1 MSTFIVDNLKGKTTA
16 NTMTVL
22 AGHATDSTTTI
33 NLEQGLAKAWINYN
47 GTGTVSVRDS
57 FNMTNLTD
65 VGTGRQTVDFVN
77 DFSAADYS
85 ATMGTQYIGG
95 STNGVLVEDGGLS
108 AARTSTTSTLKLRGE
123 QSGGTDLD
131 LSVASVS
138 VFGDLA

>member
-1 MSTFIVDNLKGKTTA
+1 MSEILVDNLTGKTSAGSITVYSEGGTA
-16 NTMTVL
+16 TQSL
-22 AGHATDSTTTI
+22 Q
-33 NLEQGLAKAWINYN
+33 QGLTKAWVNYN
-47 GTGTVSVRDS
+47 GTGTVAVRDS
-57 FNMTNLTD
+57 FNITNLTD

-108 AARTSTTSTLKLRGE
+108 AARTSTPSLLKLRGE